1 MARPLNVL
9 LAEDD
14 DPLRE
19 VLLELLAQR
28 GWQVHA
34 AARGDEAVE
43 LAQRIEPDLSIL
55 DFHLPGLTGLEVFRR
70 IVADIRPIPA
80 IMISG
85 DASREEALAAL
96 DAGFVEFLRKP
107 LDLKSFRDTLD
118 SVAQRLDVGGSGVGD
133 EPALH
138 VPAGEAPDA
147 RVPGAVRAGAARGSS
162 RLLPTRLEDL
172 HLFELLTFS
181 MSELAARGL
190 SADALAQIAQVREM
204 LRGSIRFP
212 EDEHKS
218 RRLQVDARKPADP
231 GSGRSDPTRGS
242 PPTGGGFPDRP
253 LR

>member
-1 MARPLNVL
+1 M

-43 LAQRIEPDLSIL
+43 LAQRVEPDLSIL

-107 LDLKSFRDTLD
+107 LDLTSFRNSID
-118 SVAQRLDVGGSGVGD
+118 SVARRLGALD
-133 EPALH
+133 EPA
-138 VPAGEAPDA
+138 ATISSFEAPVA
-147 RVPGAVRAGAARGSS
+147 QRTGAARGSS
-162 RLLPTRLEDL
+162 PLLPTRLEDL

-212 EDEHKS
+212 EDEHVG
-218 RRLQVDARKPADP
+218 RRLRVDARPPADP
-231 GSGRSDPTRGS
+231 GGERSDPIRGN